1 MKACLWASGLVLGS
15 LASSAI
21 ANPLEARA
29 FGVRTT
35 TITATTT
42 QTNTV
47 TKYKTST
54 QTQTVTEIEKE
65 IIKKTK
71 TKTVV
76 SSTTVTVPTTV
87 TKVSTRNVP
96 GPTTTKTVVS
106 STTLVVNRPTTT
118 TAYKTSTIVSLSA
131 QTVLSTKT
139 LLPSTVIVTKTL
151 PASTIIST
159 KTIQS
164 VRTSVFS
171 APAQTVTSVIVT
183 EIPGPTITDLSIA
196 TITAVSTTFINNGN
210 ETCGSLSTSLSN
222 LNLTTSAIPYPT
234 LTSSN
239 LTTPA
244 TSSAAAASST
254 AGYANVKTATC
265 DSAPA
270 YYIQVSN
277 SGTSIDNTVLCN
289 QGGPGSEGSWMY
301 MYPPAS
307 AETLASLGVG
317 PMIPQPFVYD
327 QQTGDLVSYWN
338 NEESLIAY
346 TTTPDDTRAGFVYSG
361 SRDPP
366 LSCGLEGSTLVNCG
380 SNYTGSFQLGVRV
393 EGSGD
398 WLYMLR
404 VEGGDNY
411 DSENDHDATFTLI
424 PACDLNGENGSSTS
438 TSTTSSPTLAA
449 ASTTSSSAAA
459 TSTVPAYVNVIT
471 TTCENPQ
478 AYYIEM
484 TDSGTSADGTVMLND
499 YPGNTGSWMYYEAPS
514 SISVLRQQKPQPFN
528 FDNSTGMLTTTWSSG
543 ESLTVYPIRNSDTR
557 AGYLYSSVWSYS
569 LICSMNGNQL
579 VNCHS
584 SETPSDIGLRF
595 EADSGMVRV
604 AGGYNYE
611 NANNATFR
619 LIPACGPLV
628 DWYSS

>member
-1 MKACLWASGLVLGS
+1 MKASLWASGLVLGS

-29 FGVRTT
+29 FGIRTT

-118 TAYKTSTIVSLSA
+118 TAYRTSTLPA
-131 QTVLSTKT
+131 QTILSIKT
-139 LLPSTVIVTKTL
+139 LLPSTVLVTKTL

-171 APAQTVTSVIVT
+171 APVQTVTSVIVT

-196 TITAVSTTFINNGN
+196 TITAVSTAFINNGN
-210 ETCGSLSTSLSN
+210 GTCGSLSTSLSN
-222 LNLTTSAIPYPT
+222 LNLTTSIIPYPT

-244 TSSAAAASST
+244 TSSAADSSST
-254 AGYANVKTATC
+254 SYANVKTATC

-277 SGTSIDNTVLCN
+277 SGTSVDGTVLCN

-411 DSENDHDATFTLI
+411 DSENDHDANFALI
-424 PACDLNGENGSSTS
+424 PACDLNGGDSSSMSTS
-438 TSTTSSPTLAA
+438 TPAA

-459 TSTVPAYVNVIT
+459 TSTAAYPNVIT
-471 TTCENPQ
+471 TTCEDPQ

-484 TDSGTSADGTVMLND
+484 TDSGTPADGTVMCNG
-499 YPGNTGSWMYYEAPS
+499 YAGSTGTWMFYDSPS
-514 SISVLRQQKPQPFN
+514 SAEVLGRQLPEPFN
-528 FDNSTGMLTTTWSSG
+528 FDNATGKLTTTWSSG
-543 ESLTVYPIRNSDTR
+543 ESLSVYPIQDVDDRSGYVSSDTE
-557 AGYLYSSVWSYS
+557 GYS
-569 LICSMNGNQL
+569 LICSMNGDQL
-579 VNCHS
+579 VNCYS
-584 SETPSDIGLRF
+584 SETPSAIGLRF
-595 EADSGMVRV
+595 EADSGMLRV
-604 AGGYNYE
+604 AGGYNYD
-611 NANNATFR
+611 NAKDATFR
-619 LIPACGPLV
+619 LIPACDPYQYKG
-628 DWYSS
+628 

>member
-1 MKACLWASGLVLGS
+1 MKASLLANGLVLGT
-15 LASSAI
+15 LVSATI

-29 FGVRTT
+29 FGTRTIT
-35 TITATTT
+35 TTATTT

-47 TKYKTST
+47 TKYKTSTQT

-76 SSTTVTVPTTV
+76 SSTTITVPTTV
-87 TKVSTRNVP
+87 TKVSTRNVL
-96 GPTTTKTVVS
+96 GPTTTKTVVN

-118 TAYKTSTIVSLSA
+118 TVYKSSTVVSTKSLPA
-131 QTVLSTKT
+131 QTILSTKT
-139 LLPSTVIVTKTL
+139 LPPSTVIVTKTL
-151 PASTIIST
+151 PASTLIST

-171 APAQTVTSVIVT
+171 VPAQTVTSVIVT

-196 TITAVSTTFINNGN
+196 TITAVSTAFINNGN
-210 ETCGSLSTSLSN
+210 GTCGSLSTSLSN

-244 TSSAAAASST
+244 TSSAAVASST
-254 AGYANVKTATC
+254 SYANVKTATC

-277 SGTSIDNTVLCN
+277 SGTEVDGTVFCN
-289 QGGPGSEGSWMY
+289 QGGPTSSGSWMY

-327 QQTGDLVSYWN
+327 KQTGELVSYWN
-338 NEESLIAY
+338 SEEVLTSYI
-346 TTTPDDTRAGFVYSG
+346 TSDTRAGLVYSG
-361 SRDPP
+361 DRDPP
-366 LSCGLEGSTLVNCG
+366 LSCGLEGSILVNCG

-404 VEGGDNY
+404 VLGGDSY
-411 DSENDHDATFTLI
+411 DSQDDHDATFTLI
-424 PACDLNGENGSSTS
+424 PACDLNGSDGSSMSTS
-438 TSTTSSPTLAA
+438 TLAT

-459 TSTVPAYVNVIT
+459 TSTAPAYPNVIT
-471 TTCENPQ
+471 TTCEDPQ

-484 TDSGTSADGTVMLND
+484 TDSGTPADGTVMCNG
-499 YPGNTGSWMYYEAPS
+499 YAGNTDNWLYFDPPS
-514 SISVLRQQKPQPFN
+514 SAATLGQQLPQPFN
-528 FDNSTGMLTTTWSSG
+528 FDNSTGTLTTTWSSG
-543 ESLTVYPIRNSDTR
+543 ETLQVYPIQNVDTR
-557 AGYLYSSVWSYS
+557 SGYVYANTEGPN
-569 LICSMNGNQL
+569 LICSMDGNQL

-584 SETPSDIGLRF
+584 SETPSVTGLRF
-595 EADSGMVRV
+595 EADSGMLRV
-604 AGGYNYE
+604 AGGYNYD
-611 NANNATFR
+611 NAKDATFR
-619 LIPACGPLV
+619 LIPACDP
-628 DWYSS
+628 YQY

>member
-1 MKACLWASGLVLGS
+1 MKASLWASGLVLGS

-96 GPTTTKTVVS
+96 GPTTTKTVLS

-118 TAYKTSTIVSLSA
+118 TAYRTSTLPA
-131 QTVLSTKT
+131 QTILSIKT

-317 PMIPQPFVYD
+317 DMIPQPFVYD

-438 TSTTSSPTLAA
+438 TSATSSPTLAA

-459 TSTVPAYVNVIT
+459 TSTAPAYVNVIT
-471 TTCENPQ
+471 TTCEDPH

-484 TDSGTSADGTVMLND
+484 TDSGTPADGTVMCNG
-499 YPGNTGSWMYYEAPS
+499 YAGNPDNWLY
-514 SISVLRQQKPQPFN
+514 
-528 FDNSTGMLTTTWSSG
+528 FD
-543 ESLTVYPIRNSDTR
+543 
-557 AGYLYSSVWSYS
+557 A
-569 LICSMNGNQL
+569 
-579 VNCHS
+579 
-584 SETPSDIGLRF
+584 
-595 EADSGMVRV
+595 
-604 AGGYNYE
+604 
-611 NANNATFR
+611 
-619 LIPACGPLV
+619 
-628 DWYSS
+628 